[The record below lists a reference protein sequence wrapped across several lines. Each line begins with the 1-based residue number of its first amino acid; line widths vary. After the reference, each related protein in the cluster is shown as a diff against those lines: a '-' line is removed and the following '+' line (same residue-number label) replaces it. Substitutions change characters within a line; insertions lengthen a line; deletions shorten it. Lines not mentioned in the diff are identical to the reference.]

1 MRIRG
6 IDNLSTDQIHFEV
19 QRGARFVLYSY
30 CVSVLVLT
38 FRRTSDVYFLRSGE
52 SPVVKGL
59 PWTLLTVLLG
69 WWGIPWG
76 PIYSIQSLILNLS
89 GGKDV
94 TGQLVSV
101 SAGNAGSSATASHE

>member
-6 IDNLSTDQIHFEV
+6 IDNLSTDEIRFEV
-19 QRGARFVLYSY
+19 QRGGKFVLYSY
-30 CVSVLVLT
+30 CVSVVVLT

-94 TGQLVSV
+94 TSQLVSIR
-101 SAGNAGSSATASHE
+101 AEGAGSSATAAQ

>member
-6 IDNLSTDQIHFEV
+6 IDNLSTDEIRFEV
-19 QRGARFVLYSY
+19 QRGAKFVLYSY
-30 CVSVLVLT
+30 CVSVVVLT

-52 SPVVKGL
+52 SPVMKGL

-94 TGQLVSV
+94 TSQLVAV
-101 SAGNAGSSATASHE
+101 GAADAGSSAAAAQ